1 MTPAATPSF
10 HCSNVNFLDG
20 EHFLFWCTKPTG
32 SIFYFGA
39 PSLMNCAGAPLNLAE
54 ALERQ
59 TATSDVLQ
67 AISSSPGDL
76 QPVSVRRGHRLAHNL
91 INRFGGML
99 PGRYTFFERPA

>member
-1 MTPAATPSF
+1 MRTLRRFLKRLTWWATRQQDEER
-10 HCSNVNFLDG
+10 LQAEIE
-20 EHFLFWCTKPTG
+20 EHLT
-32 SIFYFGA
+32 
-39 PSLMNCAGAPLNLAE
+39 LEAE

-99 PGRYTFFERPA
+99 PGRYTFFERPADVDILIPLR